1 MEFAK
6 DYTARKEV
14 HPVYRT
20 SKPTFPRT
28 EDVDSVDDDYSCLS
42 NTFELIK

>member
-14 HPVYRT
+14 HPVHTT
-20 SKPTFPRT
+20 SKPTFLRT
-28 EDVDSVDDDYSCLS
+28 EDVGNVDDDNSCFS

>member
-1 MEFAK
+1 MEFSK

-14 HPVYRT
+14 HPDYRT
-20 SKPTFPRT
+20 SKPTFLRT
-28 EDVDSVDDDYSCLS
+28 EDADNVDDDNSCLS